1 MDSRPRT
8 RSRPSTIRTCE
19 AVTDVAPAATLRQQG
34 AASPRGARRGVLDAA
49 KGPITL
55 LPLPVRYR

>member
-8 RSRPSTIRTCE
+8 RSRPSTIRTCG
-19 AVTDVAPAATLRQQG
+19 AVTPWPPCRHAPG
-34 AASPRGARRGVLDAA
+34 AAWG
-49 KGPITL
+49 KITL